1 MGHHGGL
8 DTDDIDLKQVDFSHI
23 PKLVE
28 FIVPFKWHLA
38 LALVMT
44 IAVAI
49 MGTFGPL
56 LIRRI
61 LDVDIP
67 AGSIEQVTKTALTY
81 LLVIAVIELLRV
93 AQHYMMAWVGQNM
106 LFSMRY
112 RLFSHLQDL
121 GLDFYDRIQA
131 GRIMSRVT
139 SDVEAINDLMTSGI
153 LGLVSDLVS
162 LVAIVVI
169 MLRMNTKLALI
180 ALTIVPILFIVV
192 WTLRTRMTRA
202 YHKVRRRA
210 ADISANLQESISGMR
225 IVQAFSREDVNAER
239 FVETTYRSFE
249 AQMEAEKLRA
259 MFNPIVD
266 MIAALGSAL
275 IVYYGGLQMSWGDPA
290 ITIGTISA
298 FLNYMTRFFWPI
310 RNLVDMYNV
319 VLQAGVSAERI
330 FEVLETEPNV
340 KDKEGAIELKD
351 IEGHVKLEDVVFG
364 YDPDHPVLHGV
375 SLEALPKETIALVG
389 PTGAGKSSIIN
400 LICRF
405 YDVQEGRVLI
415 DDIDVR
421 DVTIESLRR
430 NMGIVL
436 QDTFIFSGTIRE
448 NIRYGRLDATDE
460 EVEEAAKIVGA
471 HDFIINLPDGYDT
484 EVRERGS
491 RLSVGQRQ
499 LLSFARAILADP
511 RILILD
517 EATSSVDAYTEY
529 LIQKALVKLFEGR
542 TSVVIAHRLS
552 TVRNADRIYVIESGK
567 VKEVGNHDE
576 LVALGGMYKS
586 LYEKQFTDVIAAEN
600 GDDAEGV
607 SSRSAGVAEFNPSAE
622 HGGSS

>member
-600 GDDAEGV
+600 DDDAEGV

-622 HGGSS
+622 HGGSP

>member
-600 GDDAEGV
+600 DDDAEGV

>member
-1 MGHHGGL
+1 M
-8 DTDDIDLKQVDFSHI
+8 
-23 PKLVE
+23 
-28 FIVPFKWHLA
+28 
-38 LALVMT
+38 
-44 IAVAI
+44 
-49 MGTFGPL
+49 
-56 LIRRI
+56 
-61 LDVDIP
+61 
-67 AGSIEQVTKTALTY
+67 
-81 LLVIAVIELLRV
+81 
-93 AQHYMMAWVGQNM
+93 
-106 LFSMRY
+106 
-112 RLFSHLQDL
+112 FSHLQDL

-600 GDDAEGV
+600 DDDAEGV

-622 HGGSS
+622 HGGSP

>member
-351 IEGHVKLEDVVFG
+351 IEGQVM
-364 YDPDHPVLHGV
+364 
-375 SLEALPKETIALVG
+375 S
-389 PTGAGKSSIIN
+389 
-400 LICRF
+400 
-405 YDVQEGRVLI
+405 
-415 DDIDVR
+415 
-421 DVTIESLRR
+421 
-430 NMGIVL
+430 
-436 QDTFIFSGTIRE
+436 
-448 NIRYGRLDATDE
+448 
-460 EVEEAAKIVGA
+460 
-471 HDFIINLPDGYDT
+471 
-484 EVRERGS
+484 
-491 RLSVGQRQ
+491 
-499 LLSFARAILADP
+499 
-511 RILILD
+511 
-517 EATSSVDAYTEY
+517 
-529 LIQKALVKLFEGR
+529 
-542 TSVVIAHRLS
+542 
-552 TVRNADRIYVIESGK
+552 
-567 VKEVGNHDE
+567 
-576 LVALGGMYKS
+576 
-586 LYEKQFTDVIAAEN
+586 
-600 GDDAEGV
+600 
-607 SSRSAGVAEFNPSAE
+607 SSRM
-622 HGGSS
+622 

>member
-121 GLDFYDRIQA
+121 GLDFYDRTQA

-600 GDDAEGV
+600 DDDAEGV

-622 HGGSS
+622 HGGSP